1 MLIMVMLTKNKFPY
15 SFVRLNIPPFVQA
28 RTVLE
33 SLELEDLAAD
43 AIPVKEELADKK
55 VKLAVSDHQDPPI
68 TDY

>member
-55 VKLAVSDHQDPPI
+55 VSDHQDPPI

>member
-1 MLIMVMLTKNKFPY
+1 MVMLTKNKFPY

-55 VKLAVSDHQDPPI
+55 VSDHQDPPI